1 MHWQG
6 QIWVLCLAEN
16 RVGLNLDWVL
26 QLLRVL
32 LGISQSQGNEW
43 HGTLI
48 RKYIDSQ
55 EDSKTINMGK
65 ELT

>member
-16 RVGLNLDWVL
+16 RVSLYLDQVL
-26 QLLRVL
+26 QPLGVL
-32 LGISQSQGNEW
+32 AGIPQGNEW
-43 HGTLI
+43 HGTLA
-48 RKYIDSQ
+48 RKYTDSQ
-55 EDSKTINMGK
+55 EDSKTVNVGE